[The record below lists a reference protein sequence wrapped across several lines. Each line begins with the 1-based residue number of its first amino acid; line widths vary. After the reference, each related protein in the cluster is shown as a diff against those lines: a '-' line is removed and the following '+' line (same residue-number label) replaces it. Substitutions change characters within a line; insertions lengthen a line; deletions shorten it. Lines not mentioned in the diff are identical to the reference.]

1 MIKRADEL
9 RKDIKTL
16 FDGKGDVQI
25 LHILDMDQ
33 FNGKGR
39 LFAKMTLAPGSSIGF
54 HQHNNDF
61 ETYYVL
67 QGEGLVND
75 NGTMTKISVGD
86 VVYTPNGQ
94 THSIENEETNNCDL
108 IFMALILFDNN

>member
-1 MIKRADEL
+1 MIKRANEL

-25 LHILDMDQ
+25 LHILDTDQ

-39 LFAKMTLAPGSSIGF
+39 LFARLTLAPGSSVGF

-61 ETYYVL
+61 ETYFITK
-67 QGEGLVND
+67 GEGIVND
-75 NGTMTKISVGD
+75 NGTITRVTTGD
-86 VVYTPNGQ
+86 VVYTPNGEG
-94 THSIENEETNNCDL
+94 HSIENDASSITDL
-108 IFMALILFDNN
+108 EFIALILFNS

>member
-1 MIKRADEL
+1 MIKRAEEL

-39 LFAKMTLAPGSSIGF
+39 LFAKMTLAPGSSVGF

-61 ETYYVL
+61 ETYFITK
-67 QGEGLVND
+67 GEGIVND
-75 NGTMTKISVGD
+75 NGTLAKVSVGD
-86 VVYTPNGQ
+86 VVYTPNGDS
-94 THSIENEETNNCDL
+94 HSIENDANSTTDL
-108 IFMALILFDNN
+108 EFTALILFNN